1 MNKANFPL
9 ALKNIQKFNKRLP
22 PKLDREQEGLAKM
35 FRKPRNND
43 PFNILTTIYDYLER
57 YFSYSEGLVACK
69 KGCAYCCHIQIVLSQ
84 CEADFIASHTGLV
97 ISKIQPPVIP
107 NSDGWVD
114 PSKPCPF
121 LKDNTCSIYTCRP
134 MACRTHY
141 NFAPTN
147 EPCQFESKD
156 KGMALIN
163 KETTFPGIIKAYG
176 ELLDHHGGRVGDIRD
191 FFGHTSLGE
200 RVASRPIEDRV
211 GAKKEKFQR
220 FCCLIGGD

>member
-1 MNKANFPL
+1 MNKGNFPL
-9 ALKNIQKFNKRLP
+9 AIKNIQKFNKRLP

-35 FRKPRNND
+35 LRKPRNND
-43 PFNILTTIYDYLER
+43 SFKVLTTIYDYLER

-69 KGCAYCCHIQIVLSQ
+69 KGCANCCHIQIILSKF
-84 CEADFIASHTGLV
+84 EADFIALHTGLV
-97 ISKIQPPVIP
+97 INKIQPLFIP

-121 LKDNTCSIYTCRP
+121 LKDNSCSIYSCRP

-163 KETTFPGIIKAYG
+163 RETTFAGVMKAYS
-176 ELLDHHGGRVGDIRD
+176 EHLDRHGSSVGDIRD
-191 FFGHTSLGE
+191 FFGHASLAE
-200 RVASRPIEDRV
+200 RVALRPIEGRV
-211 GAKKEKFQR
+211 GADRKNFNDFDIDMR
-220 FCCLIGGD
+220 G